1 MRLKSRHRAQPVIP
15 TASMADIAFLL
26 IVFFMVTITF
36 EKDKTQV
43 ALPKTDLRFEIP
55 KEAAFI
61 SITEQGQIRVT
72 SGDEMSVPVSA
83 DDVVTFAANLVAKP
97 ETANRAVVLKAD
109 RGVPY
114 RNVDSVIDALKQAK
128 VELIYLLSE
137 QKTVDDLAGGG
148 GGAP

>member
-1 MRLKSRHRAQPVIP
+1 MRLKSRHQAKPMIP

-43 ALPKTDLRFEIP
+43 ALPKTELRYEVP
-55 KEAAFI
+55 KIAAYI
-61 SITEQGQIRVT
+61 SVTDNGQIRVT
-72 SGDEMSVPVSA
+72 DGEEMSVPVPA
-83 DDVVTFAANLVAKP
+83 EDVVTFAANLVSKDP
-97 ETANRAVVLKAD
+97 TRPVVLKAD
-109 RGVPY
+109 QDVPY
-114 RNVDSVIDALKQAK
+114 RNIDLIIDSLKQAK

-137 QKTVDDLAGGG
+137 QKTVEDAE

>member
-1 MRLKSRHRAQPVIP
+1 MRLKSRHQARPVIP

-43 ALPKTDLRFEIP
+43 ALPKTELRYEIP
-55 KEAAFI
+55 KVAAFV
-61 SITEQGQIRVT
+61 SVTENGTIRVT
-72 SGDEMSVPVSA
+72 SGDEMSVLVSS
-83 DDVVTFAANLVAKP
+83 DDVVTFAANLVALDP
-97 ETANRAVVLKAD
+97 TRPVVLKAD
-109 RGVPY
+109 RNVPY
-114 RNVDSVIDALKQAK
+114 RNVDKIIDSLKQAK

-137 QKTVDDLAGGG
+137 QKTVEEA